1 MKIIT
6 NFKMCVMKLN
16 KYFMIGAMGLS
27 LVACSDNLDENGQG
41 ANGTNPNEGTTYVA
55 IALDFDNASS
65 RVGENPVDGS
75 DMTTTPPSY
84 DDDIEENS
92 NEADIKTVR
101 IIVTNDEGAVQFNQV
116 VTPKSATSTNYYM
129 VAVQPGW
136 MNFYAIVNAD
146 VQGRGLTLPT
156 AQTWKSPYEV
166 SATTSQLADYNTAD
180 SGNGFVMAILEGGV
194 RQQIFDDVTVEQAQA
209 GPNNKV
215 SITVERMVAKVTV
228 KLSDDLVA
236 TDGFND
242 ENFTLTD
249 LTCQL
254 INADN
259 IEYKAATEP
268 GGEASYVSAG
278 TNWMA
283 WTDNN
288 VRKTPSYDYPDNAN
302 DLIDI
307 DEAKLASGDAQALY
321 DEDLTTK
328 NPSLRY
334 YCLENTHANYYMGNT
349 TFLKMEAQMIPNN
362 LVTFTSSEGV
372 ISVENKT
379 EDVTTPSTFYLVTA
393 GYAGDGQKNYCVL
406 ASDLLA
412 GYGTIA
418 TGGETE
424 DAAKI
429 AAVIDALEE
438 AGYAFTAEYTDGK
451 GVYRIP
457 VNDLENA
464 DGSYANKEPVFR
476 NDWYDLS
483 ITGISLPGDPAG
495 DGFDPE
501 EPFHP
506 TTNVAVTLTVRDW
519 NKVVYDDVV
528 LQ

>member
-1 MKIIT
+1 
-6 NFKMCVMKLN
+6 MCVMKLN
-16 KYFMIGAMGLS
+16 KYFMMGAMGLS

-55 IALDFDNASS
+55 IALDFNNASS
-65 RVGENPVDGS
+65 RVGENPVDGD
-75 DMTTTPPSY
+75 DMATTPPKY
-84 DDDIEENS
+84 DDAEEG
-92 NEADIKTVR
+92 NEADVKTVR
-101 IIVTNDEGAVQFNQV
+101 IIVTNDEGVVQYNDE
-116 VTPKSATSTNYYM
+116 VTATTVESTNYYM

-136 MNFYAIVNAD
+136 MNFYAIVNSD
-146 VQGRGLTLPT
+146 VEGRDLPAPT
-156 AQTWKSPYEV
+156 TWTSPYEV
-166 SATTSQLADYNTAD
+166 AATTAQLADYNAT
-180 SGNGFVMAILEGGV
+180 SEQGKGFVMTSVAGV
-194 RQQIFDDVTVEQAQA
+194 RQQIFDDVTAEQAQA

-228 KLSDDLVA
+228 KLADALVA

-259 IEYKAATEP
+259 IKYTAALEE
-268 GGEASYVSAG
+268 GGEASYASAG

-288 VRKTPSYDYPDNAN
+288 VRKTPYYTYPENGATA
-302 DLIDI
+302 LEGI
-307 DEAKLASGDAQALY
+307 DETKLASGSAQALY
-321 DEDLTTK
+321 DADGATK

-349 TFLKMEAQMIPNN
+349 TFLKIDAQMIPNN
-362 LVTFTSSEGV
+362 LVTFTSTEGEITVADKEGV
-372 ISVENKT
+372 VS
-379 EDVTTPSTFYLVTA
+379 TPSTFYLITA
-393 GYAGDGQKNYCVL
+393 GKVDDNTQKNYCVL
-406 ASDLLA
+406 ASDLLSA
-412 GYGTIA
+412 YDNIVPSGSD
-418 TGGETE
+418 TE
-424 DAAKI
+424 NADKI
-429 AAVIDALEE
+429 AAVIDALET

-457 VNDLENA
+457 VNDLEKA
-464 DGSYANKEPVFR
+464 DGSYANIEPVFR

-506 TTNVAVTLTVRDW
+506 TTNVAVTITVRDW